1 MGGEKLW
8 HLHKEITGAYC
19 YHKTIRYEKIHRKGM
34 LFMEEKHLTI
44 ASVKAAYQSGEKTPT
59 GLMQEIIEKAKKYS
73 DKNIWIIEPDME
85 RIRPYIEK
93 LGKMDFGKKPL
104 WGIPFAIKDNI
115 DLAGT
120 PTTAGC
126 KAYTY
131 VPEESATVVDRLI
144 KAGAI
149 PIGKTNLD
157 QFATGLVGTRSPYGE
172 VSNALKPEL
181 ISGGSSSGSAV
192 SVALGMACFSLGTD
206 TAGSGR
212 VPAALNHLTGFK
224 PTCGAWPLKGVV
236 PACAS
241 LDCVTVF
248 ADSVEE
254 AMKVDEVVRGLDE
267 SDRWSKDVSRKED
280 KLPECIYLPEQ
291 EPEFYGPYDVQYK
304 AAWDKTISFLKQ
316 TGCKVQRVDLSFYQ
330 KAALLLYGGPC
341 VAERWCDL
349 GDFVKAH
356 SEAIFPVTR
365 EILMTGDRPDYT
377 AAYLYDTMHE
387 LMEYKRRSRNLLK
400 DAVMIFP
407 TCAGTYTRDQVRR
420 DPINTNSDMGKYTN
434 HCNLLDMSAIA
445 VPGIDAGEDFPFGIT
460 IFGLADAEH
469 KIVAV
474 AKKCRAYA

>member
-1 MGGEKLW
+1 MGGKKLW
-8 HLHKEITGAYC
+8 YLHKEITGAYC
-19 YHKTIRYEKIHRKGM
+19 YHKTMRYERNTQERNG
-34 LFMEEKHLTI
+34 LFMKEKHLTI

-73 DKNIWIIEPDME
+73 NKNIWIIAPDME

-93 LGKMDFGKKPL
+93 LGEMDFDKKPL

-267 SDRWSKDVSRKED
+267 SDRWSKEVSRKED

-304 AAWDKTISFLKQ
+304 AAWDKTISFLEQ
-316 TGCKVQRVDLSFYQ
+316 TGCKVRLPWRPPRAHRRGPEGSLPRLRRHGVQPR
-330 KAALLLYGGPC
+330 GGPLRHGGRRALPLRPC
-341 VAERWCDL
+341 ARGRRGRARRACGRAVGLRAAPGQHRAHRDRRRRRLAHGSRRPRRRGHHRPPPRLPRW
-349 GDFVKAH
+349 
-356 SEAIFPVTR
+356 R
-365 EILMTGDRPDYT
+365 
-377 AAYLYDTMHE
+377 
-387 LMEYKRRSRNLLK
+387 
-400 DAVMIFP
+400 
-407 TCAGTYTRDQVRR
+407 
-420 DPINTNSDMGKYTN
+420 
-434 HCNLLDMSAIA
+434 
-445 VPGIDAGEDFPFGIT
+445 
-460 IFGLADAEH
+460 
-469 KIVAV
+469 
-474 AKKCRAYA
+474 

>member
-1 MGGEKLW
+1 
-8 HLHKEITGAYC
+8 
-19 YHKTIRYEKIHRKGM
+19 
-34 LFMEEKHLTI
+34 
-44 ASVKAAYQSGEKTPT
+44 
-59 GLMQEIIEKAKKYS
+59 
-73 DKNIWIIEPDME
+73 
-85 RIRPYIEK
+85 
-93 LGKMDFGKKPL
+93 
-104 WGIPFAIKDNI
+104 
-115 DLAGT
+115 
-120 PTTAGC
+120 
-126 KAYTY
+126 
-131 VPEESATVVDRLI
+131 
-144 KAGAI
+144 
-149 PIGKTNLD
+149 
-157 QFATGLVGTRSPYGE
+157 
-172 VSNALKPEL
+172 
-181 ISGGSSSGSAV
+181 
-192 SVALGMACFSLGTD
+192 
-206 TAGSGR
+206 
-212 VPAALNHLTGFK
+212 
-224 PTCGAWPLKGVV
+224 
-236 PACAS
+236 
-241 LDCVTVF
+241 
-248 ADSVEE
+248 
-254 AMKVDEVVRGLDE
+254 MKVDEVVRGLDE

-356 SEAIFPVTR
+356 REDIFPVTS

-445 VPGIDAGEDFPFGIT
+445 VPGIDAGEDLPFGIT